1 MENMESGLT
10 MLLHSVVIGLVLFFI
25 MAYVLKQK
33 QEVAIDRTL
42 VISGLVL
49 SYMVA
54 FGHGLPNKLNNNL
67 KL

>member
-10 MLLHSVVIGLVLFFI
+10 MLMHSVVIGLVLYII

-42 VISGLVL
+42 VISSLVL
-49 SYMVA
+49 VYMIA
-54 FGHGLPNKLNNNL
+54 FGHGLPNRLNKNL
-67 KL
+67 KM

>member
-10 MLLHSVVIGLVLFFI
+10 MLMHSVVIGLVLYII

-33 QEVAIDRTL
+33 QEVTIDRTL

-49 SYMVA
+49 VYMVA
-54 FGHGLPNKLNNNL
+54 FGHGLPNRLNKNL
-67 KL
+67 KM

>member
-10 MLLHSVVIGLVLFFI
+10 MLMHSVVIGLALYII

-42 VISGLVL
+42 VISALVL
-49 SYMVA
+49 VYMIA
-54 FGHGLPNKLNNNL
+54 FGHGLPNRLNKNL
-67 KL
+67 KM

>member
-10 MLLHSVVIGLVLFFI
+10 MLMHSVVIGLVLYII

-33 QEVAIDRTL
+33 QEVAVDRAL

-54 FGHGLPNKLNNNL
+54 FGHGLPTTLNKNL
-67 KL
+67 KM